1 MDYKEAINIIKKEAE
16 CVNRQGKTGECCRDD
31 LGCGACDLSMN
42 DIQIFSAYF
51 LAIEALKKN
60 DDTLGRWI
68 PYKVSFDGETL
79 IKAEIS
85 DPNQTERFEIYDDLF
100 LCSRC
105 KKESFESEY
114 CPHCG
119 QRMEPVN
126 YD

>member
-1 MDYKEAINIIKKEAE
+1 MDRKKAADILIEAE
-16 CVNRQGKTGECCRDD
+16 SPNCRY
-31 LGCGACDLSMN
+31 
-42 DIQIFSAYF
+42 SAEEIVDAYNF
-51 LAIEALKKN
+51 AIAILK
-60 DDTLGRWI
+60 DEYRGRWI
-68 PYKVSFDGETL
+68 PYKVSFDGESL